1 MSRDVAELRD
11 RGLLAG
17 HITAA
22 PAYGAEHEAISTVG
36 ALDAAAR
43 PSRMGRDRL
52 RAGPRDPGLGT
63 EYGHGGMAA
72 LDNAHA
78 ALALGLPTLL
88 SPRISSSDPRP
99 RHRGLSHHTATVL
112 DLLLGSVG
120 SRSQRS
126 SWPAGPRATG
136 GADHVD
142 LPSVLDALHEVCDDR
157 HDVIVE
163 PVDLE
168 GYAASGLPARTM
180 GRAIEEDPLFFAAR
194 ARRRSR
200 ARRRRGS
207 GGLAMERI
215 GSKTVYE
222 GRIATVRVEEFRHPD
237 GSISVREVVGHPGAV
252 AMVAHDDR
260 FVYLVRQPREATGE
274 DALLELPAGKLDVP
288 EEDPLDC
295 ARRELAEEVGKSASQ
310 WQELKRFYTSPGFAQ
325 EEVTVYLATG
335 LEDAS
340 AEADEEERI
349 EVVPWRLEDL
359 DAAIEECRDAKSL
372 IGLMIFRDLRSA
384 SDA

>member
-1 MSRDVAELRD
+1 
-11 RGLLAG
+11 
-17 HITAA
+17 
-22 PAYGAEHEAISTVG
+22 
-36 ALDAAAR
+36 
-43 PSRMGRDRL
+43 
-52 RAGPRDPGLGT
+52 
-63 EYGHGGMAA
+63 
-72 LDNAHA
+72 
-78 ALALGLPTLL
+78 
-88 SPRISSSDPRP
+88 
-99 RHRGLSHHTATVL
+99 
-112 DLLLGSVG
+112 
-120 SRSQRS
+120 
-126 SWPAGPRATG
+126 
-136 GADHVD
+136 
-142 LPSVLDALHEVCDDR
+142 
-157 HDVIVE
+157 
-163 PVDLE
+163 
-168 GYAASGLPARTM
+168 
-180 GRAIEEDPLFFAAR
+180 
-194 ARRRSR
+194 
-200 ARRRRGS
+200 
-207 GGLAMERI
+207 MERI

-340 AEADEEERI
+340 AQADEEERI

-359 DAAIEECRDAKSL
+359 DGAIEECRDAKSL
-372 IGLMIFRDLRSA
+372 IGLMIFRELRSA